1 MNDPNAI
8 AILNTKVTNAVGT
21 GLVPQS
27 QPDYVVLGWDEDTA
41 AEWAQMVEREFAL
54 WAESTDCDSAR
65 AMDFTGCK
73 I

>member
-41 AEWAQMVEREFAL
+41 AEWAQMVEREFAPTVEEVAKASPFAAL
-54 WAESTDCDSAR
+54 VGLKKE
-65 AMDFTGCK
+65 
-73 I
+73 